1 MSIDQIA
8 NEALRLSPH
17 DRAILAEAIWESL
30 EDPYIV
36 FPDISDDEAIALAKH
51 RDKEIDRGD
60 VMPLSHKELMAS
72 LRNER

>member
-8 NEALRLSPH
+8 NEALRLNPH

-36 FPDISDDEAIALAKH
+36 SSDMSDGDAIALAKR
-51 RDKEIDRGD
+51 RDQEIEDGD
-60 VMPLSHKELMAS
+60 VIPLSHKELMAR
-72 LRNER
+72 LRG

>member
-60 VMPLSHKELMAS
+60 VMPLSHKELMAR